1 MEELDQLT
9 AHWTAEARARL
20 FALVYAHVAAGLP
33 LPAAIMLALAEL
45 IGDD

>member
-1 MEELDQLT
+1 MDELDQLT
-9 AHWTAEARARL
+9 AHWTTAARSRL
-20 FALVYAHVAAGLP
+20 YALVDAHVAAGLP